1 MVRMQLKDDAD
12 DLSRRTSLAW
22 DKTRKPTKSILKTRS
37 RSRYFSTQDL
47 LIPNENN
54 TTNHE
59 QSVDTDELT
68 MQTLLGNLSLE
79 TITRR
84 QTNQT
89 QASTSATAPSP
100 TRVKA
105 GKLYKPFTFEEH
117 NSAYLN
123 NSTSFT
129 IRYAISQ
136 HRIKRLTSNQ
146 ALISFIDIYDIPKML
161 NEVIWQFNDVSVSVN
176 EPDTYM
182 ANSQANNIFYCN
194 AYWVII
200 FIDAIT
206 QLVFDKLKIP
216 EETIIQYNS
225 DRLHFK
231 DCQTDEHTHIIKEQ
245 LTICE
250 WLTSTIAPN
259 VEKGFVPYQLGPML
273 MRELVKLLKIIN
285 CENSKWIDDVIN
297 LLC

>member
-1 MVRMQLKDDAD
+1 MVRMQIKDDAD

-54 TTNHE
+54 TTNHV
-59 QSVDTDELT
+59 QSVDMDEQ
-68 MQTLLGNLSLE
+68 MNTLLGNLSLE

-84 QTNQT
+84 QTNQV
-89 QASTSATAPSP
+89 QASTTSASASSP

-136 HRIKRLTSNQ
+136 QRIKRLTSNQ

-161 NEVIWQFNDVSVSVN
+161 NEVIWQFKDVSVSVN

-182 ANSQANNIFYCN
+182 ANNIFYCN

-273 MRELVKLLKIIN
+273 MRELVKLLNIID
-285 CENSKWIDDVIN
+285 CKWIDDVIN